1 MAQYGRHR
9 EHDTRIL
16 TRPAIAFE
24 ELRLLLMRAAG
35 VQRIE
40 EHDFVVLIEFL
51 PEASDG
57 CSLHHRRPPFRK
69 RRSTSSQRDC
79 VRRAAGAL

>member
-1 MAQYGRHR
+1 MSQDGRHR

-35 VQRIE
+35 VKRIE
-40 EHDFVVLIEFL
+40 EDDFVIPVEFL
-51 PEASDG
+51 P
-57 CSLHHRRPPFRK
+57 
-69 RRSTSSQRDC
+69 
-79 VRRAAGAL
+79 